1 MARIAD
7 PGDSQRHLEAL
18 NTGKTDYTQSPI
30 KFNTIKFSDGSYQG
44 DFSHDR
50 CCSYCNKGEIN
61 SELSKLKNQHPSSTF
76 YVFTLKTVA
85 HHRTLSP
92 HLWDADKLSWT
103 YRPLSLWLVLRHT
116 VINELAKRKPALIMS
131 EFSRDSLQPLSS
143 GWELE
148 GREQGVTWNRNH
160 TAFSFLYS
168 HSFFKDVQSKPV

>member
-50 CCSYCNKGEIN
+50 CCSYSNKGEIN
-61 SELSKLKNQHPSSTF
+61 SELSKLNNQHPSSTF
-76 YVFTLKTVA
+76 YVFTFETVA

-92 HLWDADKLSWT
+92 HLWDADKLS
-103 YRPLSLWLVLRHT
+103 
-116 VINELAKRKPALIMS
+116 
-131 EFSRDSLQPLSS
+131 
-143 GWELE
+143 
-148 GREQGVTWNRNH
+148 
-160 TAFSFLYS
+160 
-168 HSFFKDVQSKPV
+168 